1 MRYLAVILVLILT
14 ATLPAHTLWL
24 FSSSYI
30 IDMQGEDHDT
40 PHPFSILYGWGHSM
54 PVDDQLT
61 RAQVDRML
69 ICGPDGVVTP
79 LEPGPQGGYL
89 ATQIAPTVAGRY
101 VAGAALKPY
110 IYTSFHDGDRTKF
123 LLVGKDGIPE
133 GVEVITSRRTNQF
146 AKTVVSVGDTTGMP
160 ADQEMGL
167 ELEVILLADPTT
179 MVAGSTMPFLVKF
192 RNEPLPVKTYSVTVK
207 MTRLGFTGDTEITL
221 GNDGKGSAILPDT
234 GVYQIAVALEEAVS
248 AEELQDIDGVRYS
261 STTTFACTA
270 GLSHD

>member
-1 MRYLAVILVLILT
+1 MRFLAVLLVFILT

-30 IDMQGEDHDT
+30 IDMQGDDHDT

-54 PVDDQLT
+54 PVDDQLLRT
-61 RAQVDRML
+61 QVDHMI
-69 ICGPDGVVTP
+69 ICAPDGVVTP
-79 LEPGPQGGYL
+79 LEPGPEGGYL

-110 IYTSFHDGDRTKF
+110 LFTSFHDGDRTKF

-160 ADQEMGL
+160 ADHELGL
-167 ELEVILLADPTT
+167 ELEVILQADPTT
-179 MVAGSTMPFLVKF
+179 MLAGSTMPFLVKF
-192 RNEPLPVKTYSVTVK
+192 RNEPLHVKTYSVVVK
-207 MTRLGFTGDTEITL
+207 MTRLGFAGDTEITL
-221 GNDGKGSAILPDT
+221 GTDGKASAILPDT